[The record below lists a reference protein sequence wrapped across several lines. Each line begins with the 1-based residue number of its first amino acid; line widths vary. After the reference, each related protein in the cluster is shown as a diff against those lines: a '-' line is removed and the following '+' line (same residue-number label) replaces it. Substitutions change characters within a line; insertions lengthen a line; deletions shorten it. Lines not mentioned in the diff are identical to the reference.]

1 MEQPP
6 VKNTFIHY
14 NLPPTDSH
22 SSWTADAQAPMKA
35 PPTVSAPS
43 QLLDHSFHVVRPAV
57 RPQRVVVHNEV
68 TQKGP
73 LVRLLS
79 RFGGFQYQNGVES
92 PVAVQ
97 SKNTF
102 VHFDRPASPVS
113 GSRPPTKSAP
123 EAAGG
128 RLIYAVS
135 LSTSPGTSPNRS
147 VFVVPTDSHASS
159 IPGPSCISIPNTASS
174 GRSPT
179 DYPYPG
185 GQLNF
190 LPLAPSGLMPADGQ
204 AAAAAALACQ
214 QQPGAGAAS
223 LGSEGHESGNC
234 IPCLMEVRWRAG
246 KCAEPCRFGQ
256 LCGRCHEAHT
266 EEELQKVQAR
276 MRKEKKKHGAAGA
289 ALLSAAFVHGR
300 AAPIGAGV
308 VRAPPAF

>member
-190 LPLAPSGLMPADGQ
+190 LPWRSAELPTLGPERPDARRWAGGGSG
-204 AAAAAALACQ
+204 
-214 QQPGAGAAS
+214 
-223 LGSEGHESGNC
+223 
-234 IPCLMEVRWRAG
+234 
-246 KCAEPCRFGQ
+246 
-256 LCGRCHEAHT
+256 
-266 EEELQKVQAR
+266 
-276 MRKEKKKHGAAGA
+276 
-289 ALLSAAFVHGR
+289 
-300 AAPIGAGV
+300 GAGV
-308 VRAPPAF
+308 PAAAGCRGREPWLGGP